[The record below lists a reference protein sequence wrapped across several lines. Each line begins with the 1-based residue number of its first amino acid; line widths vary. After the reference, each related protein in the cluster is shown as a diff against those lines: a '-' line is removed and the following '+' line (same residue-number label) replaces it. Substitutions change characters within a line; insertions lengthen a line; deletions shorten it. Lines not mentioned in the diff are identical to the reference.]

1 MNQKIKAT
9 ATLIALCS
17 VPTVV
22 KTNKVDGKFNSI
34 WEKFLN
40 TIKITK
46 KQKIAKIEGIPFKYS
61 YSWDEY
67 LPKTAIII
75 TNIILENGSS
85 FRSDEVTVD
94 ITIIDDIKRIIEI
107 LLEEKPIIEFDIE
120 VITNENLTIEYK
132 YSNFRKPQK

>member
-61 YSWDEY
+61 YSWEP
-67 LPKTAIII
+67 LFGIVQML
-75 TNIILENGSS
+75 ILQVN
-85 FRSDEVTVD
+85 
-94 ITIIDDIKRIIEI
+94 K
-107 LLEEKPIIEFDIE
+107 
-120 VITNENLTIEYK
+120 N
-132 YSNFRKPQK
+132 